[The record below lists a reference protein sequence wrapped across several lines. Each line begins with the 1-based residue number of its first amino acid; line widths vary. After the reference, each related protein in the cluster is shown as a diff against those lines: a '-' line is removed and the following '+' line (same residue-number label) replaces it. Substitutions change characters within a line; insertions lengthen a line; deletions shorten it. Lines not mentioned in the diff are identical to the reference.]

1 MAAPAAASRK
11 LAGGHWL
18 HALWWPTLLIAA
30 IFCLITFYAKGGLNL
45 ESMVSTEMALTIGA
59 GVLIAACL
67 LLAAPGL
74 RAYGAW
80 PAGLLL
86 AFTVLT
92 AVSIVWS
99 VQPDHS
105 WQDSGR
111 MLAYTGVFAAGI
123 ALVRVVPDRWPAVLG
138 GLTLA
143 AVVVC
148 AYALATQGLPE
159 PRPLEHVRPLERT
172 LRLLERGRADR
183 GDGRDLLP
191 VARLAA
197 HRPRART
204 RVRLSRRWDCC
215 C

>member
-1 MAAPAAASRK
+1 M
-11 LAGGHWL
+11 
-18 HALWWPTLLIAA
+18 
-30 IFCLITFYAKGGLNL
+30 
-45 ESMVSTEMALTIGA
+45 
-59 GVLIAACL
+59 
-67 LLAAPGL
+67 

-92 AVSIVWS
+92 ALSIVWS

-105 WQDSGR
+105 WQDAGR
-111 MLAYTGVFAAGI
+111 MLAYTGVFAAGV

-148 AYALATQGLPE
+148 AYALVTKVFPSLDPLNTFARLNE
-159 PRPLEHVRPLERT
+159 PY
-172 LRLLERGRADR
+172 RLLERGRADGR
-183 GDGRDLLP
+183 DGRDQLL

-197 HRPRART
+197 HRPRAAAGA
-204 RVRLSRRWDCC
+204 RLSGDGRAAADARARLLARRARGARAGAAAVVLRGAAAPARARRF
-215 C
+215 